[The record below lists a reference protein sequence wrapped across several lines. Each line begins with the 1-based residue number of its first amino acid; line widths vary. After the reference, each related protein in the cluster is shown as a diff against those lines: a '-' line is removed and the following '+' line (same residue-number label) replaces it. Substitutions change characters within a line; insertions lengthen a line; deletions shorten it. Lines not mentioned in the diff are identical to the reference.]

1 MQTSNY
7 TEIIH
12 KNLTVSQCR
21 LLKGIVL
28 FFIITSF
35 SYCTKIKGTDI
46 GAELIPAIDNVYT
59 FDTTLEIQAFNKLV
73 PDSMLPRLGRDAS
86 GNTGDYV
93 LGYISN
99 NLQFG
104 KTKASIFV
112 ELKPT
117 AYPFSFENVPDS
129 LYFDSAVL
137 CLRYNNTFGDTN
149 GIQTIS
155 VYKINELLKGDS
167 AYQTNKLVNYSE
179 KIGSSTFAPSSL
191 NDSLF
196 LFKQNINNQL
206 RIKIQNNF
214 ASKLLTFDTSKYS
227 PLNNDS
233 SFRTYFNGFAI
244 VPEAIGS
251 ANALMSVNVADTAS
265 YFRLYYR
272 VMKNGTL
279 DSTYKDLKFN
289 KVLPSAAINTIQ
301 RDYNGSEIK
310 KNLSL
315 SNKGDSLVF
324 IQATPGSYAM
334 LNIPGIN
341 EFKKSKGNVLVHLA
355 EIQMEEVAT
364 PGRQQGLFYAPLF
377 MYSEIYD
384 TATNSYYPFLSD
396 GFNNGTFD
404 VETFGGLRSYKN
416 DNTIQQGA
424 KYKMNITR
432 YVQGIIT
439 RNYPN
444 MPLKLS
450 APYSVRYENLYITFA
465 LNNLCTGNV
474 VLGGGNNSSK
484 KMKLRLVYSKL

>member
-1 MQTSNY
+1 M
-7 TEIIH
+7 
-12 KNLTVSQCR
+12 
-21 LLKGIVL
+21 LKGIVL

-59 FDTTLEIQAFNKLV
+59 FDTTLEIQAFNKFI
-73 PDSMLPRLGRDAS
+73 PDSILPRLGRDAS

-112 ELKPT
+112 EFKPT
-117 AYPFSFENVPDS
+117 AYPFAFENKPDS
-129 LYFDSAVL
+129 LYLDSAVL
-137 CLRYNNTFGDTN
+137 CLHYSNTFGDTN
-149 GIQTIS
+149 ATQTIS

-167 AYQTNKLVNYSE
+167 AYQTNKIVSYSE
-179 KIGSSTFAPSSL
+179 KLGSSSFSPSTL

-196 LFKQNINNQL
+196 LFRQNTSNQL
-206 RIKIQNNF
+206 RIKINNDF
-214 ASKLLTFDTSKYS
+214 AAKLLSIDTSKFS
-227 PLNNDS
+227 PFNNDS
-233 SFRTYFNGFAI
+233 AFRAYFNGFAI
-244 VPEAIGS
+244 VPETNGS
-251 ANALMSVNVADTAS
+251 ANALMSVNVSDPAS

-272 VMKNGTL
+272 VMKNGIL
-279 DSTYKDLKFN
+279 DSTFKDLKFN
-289 KVLPSAAINTIQ
+289 KTFPSAALNSIQ
-301 RDYNGSEIK
+301 RDYTGSEIQ
-310 KNLSL
+310 KNISQ
-315 SNKGDSLVF
+315 NTKGDSLVY

-334 LNIPGIN
+334 LKISGFDD
-341 EFKKSKGNVLVHLA
+341 FKKSKGNVMVHLA

-384 TATNSYYPFLSD
+384 TTMNLYYPFLSD
-396 GFNNGTFD
+396 GFTTGSFD
-404 VETFGGLRSYKN
+404 VEAFGGLRSYKT
-416 DNTIQQGA
+416 DNTIEQGA

-432 YVQGIIT
+432 YVQGIVT

-444 MPLKLS
+444 MPFKLS
-450 APYSVRYENLYITFA
+450 APYSVRYDNLYITFA

-474 VLGGGNNSSK
+474 VLGGGNNASK

>member
-1 MQTSNY
+1 M
-7 TEIIH
+7 
-12 KNLTVSQCR
+12 SQCR

-28 FFIITSF
+28 FFIITSL

-59 FDTTLEIQAFNKLV
+59 FDTTIEIQAFNKLV

-112 ELKPT
+112 EFKPT

-129 LYFDSAVL
+129 LYYDSAVL

-149 GIQTIS
+149 AVQTIS
-155 VYKINELLKGDS
+155 VFKINELLKGDS
-167 AYQTNKLVNYSE
+167 AYRTNKVVTYTE
-179 KIGSSTFAPSSL
+179 KLGSSSFAPSIL
-191 NDSLF
+191 NDSLY
-196 LFKQNINNQL
+196 LFRQNISNQL
-206 RIKIQNNF
+206 RIKIDNRF
-214 ASKLLTFDTSKYS
+214 AAKLLTFDTSKYS
-227 PLNNDS
+227 PFNNDS
-233 SFRTYFNGFAI
+233 SFRDYFKGFAI
-244 VPEAIGS
+244 VPEVNGS
-251 ANALMSVNVADTAS
+251 ANALMSVNVSDTAS

-272 VMKNGTL
+272 VMKNGVL
-279 DSTYKDLKFN
+279 DSTHKDLKFN
-289 KVLPSAAINTIQ
+289 RVLPSAAINTIE
-301 RDYNGSEIK
+301 RDYNGSEIQ
-310 KNLSL
+310 KNLSQ
-315 SNKGDSLVF
+315 NTKGDSLVF

-334 LNIPGIN
+334 LKMPGID
-341 EFKKSKGNVLVHLA
+341 EFKKKKGNVMVHLA
-355 EIQMEEVAT
+355 EIQMEEVT
-364 PGRQQGLFYAPLF
+364 TLGRQPGLFYAPLF
-377 MYSEIYD
+377 MYSEVYD
-384 TATNSYYPFLSD
+384 TTTKAYYPFLSD
-396 GFNNGTFD
+396 GFTNGTFD
-404 VETFGGLRSYKN
+404 LETFGGLRSYKT

-444 MPLKLS
+444 MPFRLS
-450 APYSVRYENLYITFA
+450 APYSVRYDDLYITFA

-474 VLGGGNNSSK
+474 VLGGGNNASK

>member
-1 MQTSNY
+1 M
-7 TEIIH
+7 
-12 KNLTVSQCR
+12 
-21 LLKGIVL
+21 LKGIVL

-46 GAELIPAIDNVYT
+46 GAELIPAIDNVFT

-73 PDSMLPRLGRDAS
+73 PDSMLPRLGRDAG

-112 ELKPT
+112 QFKPT
-117 AYPFSFENVPDS
+117 VYPFSFENKSDS
-129 LYFDSAVL
+129 LYLDSAVL
-137 CLRYNNTFGDTN
+137 CLRYNNSFGDTN
-149 GIQTIS
+149 AIQTIS
-155 VYKINELLKGDS
+155 VYKVNELLKGDS
-167 AYQTNKLVNYSE
+167 AYQTNKVVSYSE
-179 KIGSSTFAPSSL
+179 KLGSSSFAPSTL

-196 LFKQNINNQL
+196 LFRQNINNQL
-206 RIKIQNNF
+206 RIKINNQF
-214 ASKLLTFDTSKYS
+214 AAKLLTFDTSNFS

-233 SFRTYFNGFAI
+233 AFRAYLNGFAI
-244 VPEAIGS
+244 IPETNGS
-251 ANALMSVNVADTAS
+251 ANALMSVNVSDTAS

-289 KVLPSAAINTIQ
+289 RVLPSAAINSIQ
-301 RDYNGSEIK
+301 RDYNGSEIQ
-310 KNLSL
+310 KNITQ
-315 SNKGDSLVF
+315 NTKGDSLVF

-334 LNIPGIN
+334 LKIPSID
-341 EFKKSKGNVLVHLA
+341 EFKKSKGNVMVHLA
-355 EIQMEEVAT
+355 EIQMDEIAT

-377 MYSEIYD
+377 MYSEVYD
-384 TATNSYYPFLSD
+384 TTTNLFYPFLSD
-396 GFNNGTFD
+396 GFTSGTFD
-404 VETFGGLRSYKN
+404 IETFGGLRTYKT

-424 KYKMNITR
+424 KYKMNVTR

-444 MPLKLS
+444 MPFKLS
-450 APYSVRYENLYITFA
+450 APYSVRYDNLFITFA
-465 LNNLCTGNV
+465 LNNLCSGNV
-474 VLGGGNNSSK
+474 VLGGGNNASK